1 MLTSGLYQSKNQ
13 CCGCELCSC
22 VCPKNLIRMQPDDEG
37 FLYPYIETDE
47 GCIHCNKCINICP
60 MKSSNRNDI
69 VLKASFGGQTRDIDG
84 TRYSSSGGYATA
96 ISKQF
101 ILEKGV
107 VVGVRYSSD
116 FSKSEYAIAET
127 IEELEQFRT
136 SKYIQAEKGG
146 IYQTIRNIKR
156 KKILFIGLPCEVSA
170 LYNYW
175 GRNTDNLYS
184 ISLVC
189 HGPTTPKVQNLFAS
203 KLKENN
209 NSQIKYFS
217 VRYKES
223 GWKPYYIYADFEN
236 GKHHQ
241 ELFKGSSYEI
251 AFQYLKRP
259 SCSSCRYKLGDQ
271 EFGLVSDLT
280 LGDFHAVEKNMLQ
293 YSPWGVSQAS
303 VQSEKGEYLIDLA
316 RRLCNV
322 EFIPEKYIT
331 KYNYAFHHPVAQKTG
346 RESFKR
352 ILLREGLDCAAKSL
366 LVQIPTCYINAKR
379 RIILFLYNVKSYLIS
394 K

>member
-1 MLTSGLYQSKNQ
+1 
-13 CCGCELCSC
+13 
-22 VCPKNLIRMQPDDEG
+22 
-37 FLYPYIETDE
+37 
-47 GCIHCNKCINICP
+47 

-189 HGPTTPKVQNLFAS
+189 HGPTTPKVQNLFVS

-379 RIILFLYNVKSYLIS
+379 RIISFLYNVKSYLIS

>member
-1 MLTSGLYQSKNQ
+1 MPILKMGNIIKN
-13 CCGCELCSC
+13 
-22 VCPKNLIRMQPDDEG
+22 
-37 FLYPYIETDE
+37 F
-47 GCIHCNKCINICP
+47 
-60 MKSSNRNDI
+60 
-69 VLKASFGGQTRDIDG
+69 
-84 TRYSSSGGYATA
+84 
-96 ISKQF
+96 
-101 ILEKGV
+101 
-107 VVGVRYSSD
+107 
-116 FSKSEYAIAET
+116 
-127 IEELEQFRT
+127 
-136 SKYIQAEKGG
+136 
-146 IYQTIRNIKR
+146 
-156 KKILFIGLPCEVSA
+156 
-170 LYNYW
+170 
-175 GRNTDNLYS
+175 
-184 ISLVC
+184 
-189 HGPTTPKVQNLFAS
+189 
-203 KLKENN
+203 LKE
-209 NSQIKYFS
+209 
-217 VRYKES
+217 VV
-223 GWKPYYIYADFEN
+223 
-236 GKHHQ
+236 
-241 ELFKGSSYEI
+241 YEI

-379 RIILFLYNVKSYLIS
+379 RIISFLYNVKSYLIS

>member
-1 MLTSGLYQSKNQ
+1 MKYCTN
-13 CCGCELCSC
+13 CGNE
-22 VCPKNLIRMQPDDEG
+22 
-37 FLYPYIETDE
+37 
-47 GCIHCNKCINICP
+47 
-60 MKSSNRNDI
+60 
-69 VLKASFGGQTRDIDG
+69 
-84 TRYSSSGGYATA
+84 
-96 ISKQF
+96 
-101 ILEKGV
+101 
-107 VVGVRYSSD
+107 
-116 FSKSEYAIAET
+116 
-127 IEELEQFRT
+127 
-136 SKYIQAEKGG
+136 
-146 IYQTIRNIKR
+146 
-156 KKILFIGLPCEVSA
+156 
-170 LYNYW
+170 
-175 GRNTDNLYS
+175 
-184 ISLVC
+184 
-189 HGPTTPKVQNLFAS
+189 
-203 KLKENN
+203 LKENN

-379 RIILFLYNVKSYLIS
+379 RIISFLYNVKSYLIS